1 MSSNWDKIED
11 VETLVQE
18 KTFVIQQIEFNN
30 ELIDENNSNINVL
43 TQIINHQGEYEWLK
57 ETWYEIEEKEKKKR
71 KEEEIKWLEIH
82 TKAERE
88 VMKAQERFHKEQ
100 ILLM

>member
-30 ELIDENNSNINVL
+30 ELIDENNSNINEL

-57 ETWYEIEEKEKKKR
+57 ET
-71 KEEEIKWLEIH
+71 
-82 TKAERE
+82 
-88 VMKAQERFHKEQ
+88 
-100 ILLM
+100 